1 MKLADT
7 AIDRPVFTTM
17 AMSALVLFG
26 FLGYRAM
33 GINRY
38 PNVDFPTV
46 SVSTVLFGASPE
58 VVESDVTDVLETQLN
73 SIEGIRHIYSTSSL
87 GASDISVEF
96 ELDRDI
102 DIAAQDVRE
111 KVSSVQDQLP
121 EDAEPPIISKLDIS
135 AQPFMWIAL
144 SGLPNQQLGEFA
156 RWTLRPRLQT
166 LEGVGNVRLGGFQ
179 AREVRLW
186 LDRQRLEAHDLTVA
200 EVIRALQAGNLE
212 TPGGILESRARETLV
227 KVQGEVPDVEEFSN
241 LVLRYEGGA
250 AVRLRDVGRVEDGVE
265 PQRGVV
271 RYNKLPALGIGVAAR
286 SGADTPAVSERVLER
301 MQQLEPLFPPG
312 VQWRVAFNA
321 AEFIKRSIHDVQMEL
336 LYGAFFATLVVFL
349 FLRSLRSTLI
359 IALALPTSLIGT
371 FAFIHALGFT
381 LNDMTTLA
389 LALAVGVVIDDAIVV
404 LENIYR
410 HMEEGKE
417 PREAARFGTDEIA
430 LAVVATTF
438 SLAAVFVP
446 VAFMEGI
453 VGRFLFQF
461 GMTVAIAITLS
472 LIVSLTLT
480 PMLCSRFLKPS
491 EKHGR
496 VLTAI
501 GNGIDWV
508 EQRYRNGLD
517 RALKHRWLTLGAAAV
532 VTAVGLTIGYFIP
545 KELTPTTDESGFIVF
560 METPVSSSLQTT
572 DKYLRQIE
580 EIVTGLPEIKGTF
593 AAAGLFGGVN
603 QGIFFV
609 RMPPPKERARSQDEV
624 MNLLRQRLNQIPG
637 VRAYVNYFGN
647 AFSGGRSSSPFQ
659 FVVLGP
665 DLGELKRLSERL
677 ITRLR
682 ERVPSLVDLR
692 SDLEL
697 QKPEVRVAVDR
708 DKAAALGLTVA
719 DVSQTVNAM
728 IGSQKITTYKEGG
741 RRYDVRVRVEDDQ
754 RQGPQDIASLS
765 VRAGNGGLVRLDNL
779 VSLSQGT
786 GVDMINRQ
794 DRQRAVTIEGNF
806 TQGGAQGSAL
816 QEAQQVAKE
825 VLPQEYSTALT
836 GASETFQDTF
846 NSLIFA
852 VFLAFII
859 TYMLLASQFES
870 FVHPFTIMFAVPLAA
885 IGALGLLWVTGKS
898 LNLFS
903 AIGML
908 LLIGLAVK
916 NSILL
921 VDYTLTLRRRGMP
934 RDQAIREA
942 GPVRLRPILMTSF
955 SIVMGLF
962 PIALAL
968 SEGSETRQPL
978 AIAVIGGMFT
988 STLLTLFVIPVVY
1001 TLVDDGIAWL
1011 GARARSGLRAAH
1023 IGGRRL
1029 EEQPGD

>member
-1 MKLADT
+1 MKVSNT

-17 AMSALVLFG
+17 AMAALVLFG

-33 GINRY
+33 GINQY

-46 SVSTVLFGASPE
+46 SVSTTLFGASPE
-58 VVESDVTDVLETQLN
+58 VIENDVTDVLESNLN
-73 SIEGIRHIYSTSSL
+73 SIEGIRHLYSTSSQ
-87 GASDISVEF
+87 GNSDISIEF

-102 DIAAQDVRE
+102 DVAAQDVRE
-111 KVSSVQDQLP
+111 KVSAVQGLLP
-121 EDAEPPIISKLDIS
+121 EDADPPVISKLDIT
-135 AQPFMWIAL
+135 AQAFMWIAAYGL
-144 SGLPNQQLGEFA
+144 SNQDLGEFA

-166 LEGVGNVRLGGFQ
+166 LEGVGNVQLGGFQ
-179 AREVRLW
+179 EREVRVW
-186 LDRQRLEAHDLTVA
+186 LNREQLEAHGLTAGDV
-200 EVIRALQAGNLE
+200 VQAVQQGNLE
-212 TPGGILESRARETLV
+212 LPGGILESRARETLV
-227 KVQGEVPDVEEFSN
+227 KVQGEVPSVEAFEN
-241 LVLRYEGGA
+241 LVIRYQDGA
-250 AVRLRDVGRVEDGVE
+250 PVRLRDVGRVEDGVE

-271 RYNKLPALGIGVAAR
+271 RYNKLPALGLGISAR
-286 SGADTPAVSERVLER
+286 SGADTPAVAERVLER
-301 MQQLEPLFPPG
+301 MKELEPTFPPG
-312 VQWRVAFNA
+312 MEYRVAFNA
-321 AEFIKRSIHDVQMEL
+321 ADFIERSIADVQVEL
-336 LYGAFFATLVVFL
+336 LYGAFFAVLVVFF

-381 LNDMTTLA
+381 LNNMTTLA

-404 LENIYR
+404 LENIHR
-410 HMEEGKE
+410 NLEEGME

-461 GMTVAIAITLS
+461 GMTVAVAITLS
-472 LIVSLTLT
+472 LVVSLTLT
-480 PMLCSRFLKPS
+480 PMLCSRFLKAT

-496 VLTAI
+496 IL
-501 GNGIDWV
+501 
-508 EQRYRNGLD
+508 
-517 RALKHRWLTLGAAAV
+517 
-532 VTAVGLTIGYFIP
+532 TAVGNFLERVQGRYRKGLDWALVQRWRTLGLAGAATVAGLFIGYLLP
-545 KELTPTTDESGFIVF
+545 KELTPSTDESGFIIF
-560 METPVSSSLQTT
+560 LETPVSSSLQHT
-572 DKYLRQIE
+572 DRYLRQME
-580 EIVTGLPEIKGTF
+580 EIVLGLPEITGAF

-609 RMPPPKERARSQDEV
+609 RMPPPGERERGQEEV
-624 MNLLRQRLNQIPG
+624 MNLLRQRLNSIPG
-637 VRAYVNYFGN
+637 VRAYVNSFGN

-659 FVVLGP
+659 FVILGP
-665 DLGELKRLSERL
+665 RLAELKRYSEEV
-677 ITRLR
+677 IARLR
-682 ERVPSLVDLR
+682 ERVPGLVDVR

-708 DKAAALGLTVA
+708 DKAAALGLTVQ

-728 IGSQKITTYKEGG
+728 IGSQQITTYKEGG

-754 RQGPQDIASLS
+754 RQGPQDIAALA
-765 VRAGNGGLVRLDNL
+765 VRTSDDQLVRLDNL

-786 GVDMINRQ
+786 GVDVINRQ

-806 TQGGAQGSAL
+806 TGGGAQGAAL
-816 QEAQQVAKE
+816 EEVALIADE

-846 NSLIFA
+846 ESLIFA
-852 VFLAFII
+852 IFLALVI

-870 FVHPFTIMFAVPLAA
+870 FVHPFTIMLAVPLAA
-885 IGALGLLWVTGKS
+885 IGALGLLWVTGMS

-921 VDYTLTLRRRGMP
+921 VDYTLTLRRRGLE
-934 RDQAIREA
+934 RDAAIREA

-955 SIVMGLF
+955 SIVMGVL
-962 PIALAL
+962 PVAMAL

-978 AIAVIGGMFT
+978 AIAVIGGLFT

-1001 TLVDDGIAWL
+1001 TLVDDATEW
-1011 GARARSGLRAAH
+1011 ARARTASGWRSLRA
-1023 IGGRRL
+1023 GGARL
-1029 EEQPGD
+1029 EEAPGD